1 MQLVSDAF
9 SKLEVSI
16 QVFLVFLTHGFW
28 GADKVLDAVEAAER
42 STLAATSNV
51 VSGAVSKR

>member
-1 MQLVSDAF
+1 MHSEKFDP
-9 SKLEVSI
+9 S
-16 QVFLVFLTHGFW
+16 FLGLTHGFW

>member
-9 SKLEVSI
+9 SKVRGVNPS
-16 QVFLVFLTHGFW
+16 FLGLTHGFW